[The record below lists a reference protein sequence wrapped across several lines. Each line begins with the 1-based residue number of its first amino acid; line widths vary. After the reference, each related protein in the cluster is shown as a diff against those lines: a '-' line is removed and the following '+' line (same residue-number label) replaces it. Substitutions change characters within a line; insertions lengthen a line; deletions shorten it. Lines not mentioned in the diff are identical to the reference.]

1 MGGVLSSTTLHFF
14 LKIISALQR
23 VLCTQIYRKYCK
35 NSCSNTKLSESLASS
50 SFAWV
55 FSKSSQPNSTI
66 NYLHFVH
73 RPYLEVQSTN
83 SLPGEWISTFSR
95 KSLLYSPLTQL
106 CKLFPVKNTNTNTRI
121 HKCTNANTIVAVR
134 FQLFPLTCLACKI
147 RAYIHKCEVKRST
160 CDSFRNNHNF
170 VEFQK
175 CYEHL
180 ILQPAMPAITSQIKI
195 CDQQASK

>member
-1 MGGVLSSTTLHFF
+1 MHWILRMGGVQSSMSLHFF

-106 CKLFPVKNTNTNTRI
+106 CKLFPVKNTNTNSRI
-121 HKCTNANTIVAVR
+121 HKCKYKYRWISTFSR
-134 FQLFPLTCLACKI
+134 KSLLSPHQLCK
-147 RAYIHKCEVKRST
+147 
-160 CDSFRNNHNF
+160 FNL
-170 VEFQK
+170 
-175 CYEHL
+175 L
-180 ILQPAMPAITSQIKI
+180 I
-195 CDQQASK
+195 ASK

>member
-1 MGGVLSSTTLHFF
+1 MHWILRMGGVLSSMSLHFF

-73 RPYLEVQSTN
+73 RPHLEVQSTFCVPTACQGNESALFLENHCCTLPSPN
-83 SLPGEWISTFSR
+83 SANCFLW
-95 KSLLYSPLTQL
+95 
-106 CKLFPVKNTNTNTRI
+106 RI
-121 HKCTNANTIVAVR
+121 QIQIHEYTNANTNTDESALFLENPTLQIV
-134 FQLFPLTCLACKI
+134 FCNLTWLACKI
-147 RAYIHKCEVKRST
+147 HAYIHKCEAKRF
-160 CDSFRNNHNF
+160 FR
-170 VEFQK
+170 K
-175 CYEHL
+175 
-180 ILQPAMPAITSQIKI
+180 QP
-195 CDQQASK
+195 

>member
-1 MGGVLSSTTLHFF
+1 MSF
-14 LKIISALQR
+14 LKIISAE
-23 VLCTQIYRKYCK
+23 LC
-35 NSCSNTKLSESLASS
+35 NKLSAFCSS
-50 SFAWV
+50 SPFGS
-55 FSKSSQPNSTI
+55 SKHI
-66 NYLHFVH
+66 LCA
-73 RPYLEVQSTN
+73 N